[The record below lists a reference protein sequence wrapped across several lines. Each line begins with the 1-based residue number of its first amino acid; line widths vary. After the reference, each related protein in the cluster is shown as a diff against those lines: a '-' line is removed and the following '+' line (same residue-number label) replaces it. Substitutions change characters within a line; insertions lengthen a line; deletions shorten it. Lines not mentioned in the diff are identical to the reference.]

1 MSASVHIEAFVGNV
15 SHKEAILE
23 LHYFLSE
30 MINSI
35 ENTIAIAFF
44 GSIAI
49 AIAKA
54 IFKLLLLLLLL
65 VRRFFNYCYC
75 YCYW

>member
-1 MSASVHIEAFVGNV
+1 
-15 SHKEAILE
+15 
-23 LHYFLSE
+23 

-35 ENTIAIAFF
+35 GNTIAIAFF

-49 AIAKA
+49 AIAIVKA
-54 IFKLLLLLLLL
+54 IFQLLLLLLLL

-75 YCYW
+75 YWQEAFQTIAIGVFLLVA